1 MKILITGCAGF
12 IGYHIAEKILT
23 DFKKCKVY
31 GIDNFNNYYSP
42 ELKNKRIINLKK
54 YKKFNLKKIDI
65 SKKEIVK
72 KIFNRNKFDIVIH
85 MAAQAGIRYSLVNP
99 KSYFES
105 NVIGFFNIL
114 ELSNQNKVKKF
125 IFASSSSVYGDQKK
139 YPFKEDFNLHPNN
152 LYSLTKKINEECA
165 KDLSE
170 LTNMKIIGLRFF
182 TIYGKFGRPD
192 MFIYK
197 FLKSSL
203 SNLKFKLNNY
213 GNHKRDFTHIDDVT
227 NIIKDLIQK
236 KITKKYQIFNICS
249 NKPINLKLLINKINK
264 ITKIKNKTFKVKRN
278 HADVLITHGDNS
290 KIKKYLKIYK
300 FRNIFNEIKEVINWY
315 TKNKIYKY

>member
-12 IGYHIAEKILT
+12 IGYHIAEKILK

-54 YKKFNLKKIDI
+54 YQKFNLKKIDI

-139 YPFKEDFNLHPNN
+139 YPFKEDFNLYPNN

-170 LTNMKIIGLRFF
+170 LTNMTIIGLRFF

-192 MFIYK
+192 MLIYK

-203 SNLKFKLNNY
+203 SNLTFKLNNY
-213 GNHKRDFTHIDDVT
+213 GDHKRDFTHIDDVT
-227 NIIKDLIQK
+227 NIIKGLILK
-236 KITKKYQIFNICS
+236 KIKKKYQIFNICS

>member
-12 IGYHIAEKILT
+12 IGYHIAEKILK

-54 YKKFNLKKIDI
+54 YQKFNLEKIDI

-139 YPFKEDFNLHPNN
+139 YPFKENFNLYPNN

-165 KDLSE
+165 KDLSR

-203 SNLKFKLNNY
+203 SNLTFKLNNY
-213 GNHKRDFTHIDDVT
+213 GDHKRDFTHIDDVA
-227 NIIKDLIQK
+227 NIIKGLILK
-236 KITKKYQIFNICS
+236 KIKKKYQIFNICS
-249 NKPINLKLLINKINK
+249 NNPINLKLLINKINK
-264 ITKIKNKTFKVKRN
+264 ITKINNKIFKVKRN
-278 HADVLITHGDNS
+278 HADALITHGDNS

-300 FRNIFNEIKEVINWY
+300 FKNIFNEIKEVINWY
-315 TKNKIYKY
+315 KKNKIYKY

>member
-12 IGYHIAEKILT
+12 IGYHIAEKILK

-54 YKKFNLKKIDI
+54 YQKFILKKIDI

-72 KIFNRNKFDIVIH
+72 KIFDRNKFDIVIH

-99 KSYFES
+99 QSYCES
-105 NVIGFFNIL
+105 NLLGFFNIL

-139 YPFKEDFNLHPNN
+139 YPFKENFNLYPNN

-165 KDLSE
+165 KDLSR

-203 SNLKFKLNNY
+203 SNLTFKLNNY
-213 GNHKRDFTHIDDVT
+213 GDHKRDFTHIDDVA
-227 NIIKDLIQK
+227 NIIKGLILK
-236 KITKKYQIFNICS
+236 KIKKKYQIFNICS

-264 ITKIKNKTFKVKRN
+264 ITKINNKIFKVKRN

-300 FRNIFNEIKEVINWY
+300 FKNIFNEIKEVINWY
-315 TKNKIYKY
+315 KKNKIYKY

>member
-12 IGYHIAEKILT
+12 IGYHIAEKILK
-23 DFKKCKVY
+23 DFKNYKVY
-31 GIDNFNNYYSP
+31 GIDNFNKYYSP
-42 ELKNKRIINLKK
+42 ELKKKRITNLKK
-54 YKKFNLKKIDI
+54 YQKFNLRKIDI
-65 SKKEIVK
+65 SKKKIVK
-72 KIFNRNKFDIVIH
+72 KIFDKNKFDIVIH

-105 NVIGFFNIL
+105 NIVGFFNIL

-139 YPFKEDFNLHPNN
+139 YPFKEDFNLYPNN
-152 LYSLTKKINEECA
+152 LYSITKKINEECA

-192 MFIYK
+192 MLIYK

-203 SNLKFKLNNY
+203 SNLTFELNNY

-227 NIIKDLIQK
+227 NIIKDLILK
-236 KITKKYQIFNICS
+236 KIKKKYQIFNICS
-249 NKPINLKLLINKINK
+249 NKPINLNFLINKMSKFMKINNN
-264 ITKIKNKTFKVKRN
+264 IIKVKRN
-278 HADVLITHGDNS
+278 RADVLITHGDNS
-290 KIKKYLKIYK
+290 KIKKYLKIKK
-300 FRNIFNEIKEVINWY
+300 FKNIIEEIKSIIIWY
-315 TKNKIYKY
+315 KENKIFKY

>member
-12 IGYHIAEKILT
+12 IGYHIAEKILK

-54 YKKFNLKKIDI
+54 YQKFNLKKIDI

-139 YPFKEDFNLHPNN
+139 YPFKEDFNLYPNN

-192 MFIYK
+192 MLIYK

-203 SNLKFKLNNY
+203 SNLTFKLNNY
-213 GNHKRDFTHIDDVT
+213 GDHKRDFTHIDDVT
-227 NIIKDLIQK
+227 NIIKGLILK
-236 KITKKYQIFNICS
+236 KIKKKYQIFNICS
-249 NKPINLKLLINKINK
+249 KRSINLNFLINKMSKFMKINNN
-264 ITKIKNKTFKVKRN
+264 IIKVKRN
-278 HADVLITHGDNS
+278 RADVLITHGDNS
-290 KIKKYLKIYK
+290 KIKKYLKIKK
-300 FRNIFNEIKEVINWY
+300 FKNIIEEIKSIIIWY
-315 TKNKIYKY
+315 KENKIFKY

>member
-12 IGYHIAEKILT
+12 IGYHIAEKILK
-23 DFKKCKVY
+23 DLKKCKVY
-31 GIDNFNNYYSP
+31 GVDNFNNYYSP
-42 ELKNKRIINLKK
+42 ALKKKRIINLKK
-54 YKKFNLKKIDI
+54 YQKFNLRKIDI
-65 SKKEIVK
+65 SNKEIVK

-99 KSYFES
+99 QSYLES
-105 NVIGFFNIL
+105 NLLGFFNIL
-114 ELSNQNKVKKF
+114 ELSHKNQVKKF

-139 YPFKEDFNLHPNN
+139 YPFKENFNLYPNN

-165 KDLSE
+165 KDLSQ

-197 FLKSSL
+197 FLKSL
-203 SNLKFKLNNY
+203 FSNSTFKLNNY
-213 GNHKRDFTHIDDVT
+213 GDHKRDFTHIDDVA
-227 NIIKDLIQK
+227 NIIKSLILK
-236 KITKKYQIFNICS
+236 KIKKKYQIFNICS

-264 ITKIKNKTFKVKRN
+264 IIKIDKKIFKVKRN
-278 HADVLITHGDNS
+278 NADVLITHGDNS
-290 KIKKYLKIYK
+290 KIKKFLKINK
-300 FRNIFNEIKEVINWY
+300 FRNIFNEIRDVIYWY
-315 TKNKIYKY
+315 KKNKIYKY

>member
-12 IGYHIAEKILT
+12 IGYHIAEKILK
-23 DFKKCKVY
+23 DFKNCKVY
-31 GIDNFNNYYSP
+31 GIDNFNKYYSP
-42 ELKNKRIINLKK
+42 ELKKKRIVNLKK
-54 YKKFNLKKIDI
+54 YQKFNLRKIDI

-72 KIFNRNKFDIVIH
+72 KIFAKNKFDIVIH

-99 KSYFES
+99 QSYSDS
-105 NVIGFFNIL
+105 NLNGFFNIL

-139 YPFKEDFNLHPNN
+139 FPFKENFTLHPNN
-152 LYSLTKKINEECA
+152 LYSFTKKINEECA
-165 KDLSE
+165 KDLSQ

-197 FLKSSL
+197 FLKSSFT
-203 SNLKFKLNNY
+203 NLKFKLNNY
-213 GNHKRDFTHIDDVT
+213 GHHKRDFTHIDDVT
-227 NIIKDLIQK
+227 NIIKGLILK
-236 KITKKYQIFNICS
+236 KIKKKYQIFNICS

-264 ITKIKNKTFKVKRN
+264 IIKIDKKIFKVKRN
-278 HADVLITHGDNS
+278 KADVLITHGDNS
-290 KIKKYLKIYK
+290 KIKKYIKIKK
-300 FRNIFNEIKEVINWY
+300 FKNILEEIKNIIDWY
-315 TKNKIYKY
+315 KENKIFKY